1 MSELLELLKSALS
14 GSWGNNVGPLE
25 VILALLFSILI
36 AVYIFCVYS
45 LVVKKSFYSKEYAI
59 TLVGVCLI
67 TSVLVITIQFSLLV
81 SLSVGGALSIVRFR
95 TAIKSSLDMMF
106 LFWSIAAGIM
116 CGTGVALYALILST
130 VLTIVIFVFIKLP
143 VVKTPMIMVLNTDS
157 RGNEEEVLR
166 LLKEYCR
173 YYEVKS
179 KNISRSNV
187 DYTIE
192 FRSEKCDELMKILS
206 GKSYV
211 DSVSVLSHND
221 DIHF

>member
-14 GSWGNNVGPLE
+14 GAWGNNVGPLQ
-25 VILALLFSILI
+25 VILALCFSIMI
-36 AVYIFCVYS
+36 AVYIYCVYA
-45 LVVKKSFYSKEYAI
+45 LIVKKSFYSREYAI

-67 TSVLVITIQFSLLV
+67 TTVLVITIQFSLLV

-116 CGTGVALYALILST
+116 CGTGVALYALIMST
-130 VLTIVIFVFIKLP
+130 VLTIIIFVFIKLP
-143 VVKTPMIMVLNTDS
+143 VIKTPLILILNTNS
-157 RGNEEEVLR
+157 RNNEEDLFQTI
-166 LLKEYCR
+166 KEMSR
-173 YYEVKS
+173 YFEVKA
-179 KNISRSNV
+179 KNATKYTT

-192 FRSEKCDELMKILS
+192 LRSQKSNELVKILTD
-206 GKSYV
+206 KEYV
-211 DSVSVLSHND
+211 ESVSLLTHNG

>member
-14 GSWGNNVGPLE
+14 GAWGSNVGPLE
-25 VILALLFSILI
+25 VLLALCFSVLV

-45 LVVKKSFYSKEYAI
+45 LVVKRSFYSKEYAI

-130 VLTIVIFVFIKLP
+130 VLTIVVFVFVRLP
-143 VVKTPMIMVLNTDS
+143 VIKTPMIMVVNTNHFND
-157 RGNEEEVLR
+157 EEDLYR

-173 YYEVKS
+173 HFEVKA
-179 KNISRSNV
+179 KNMTKQTV

-192 FRSEKCDELMKILS
+192 FRSDKTDDLS
-206 GKSYV
+206 RLLSSKVYV
-211 DSVSVLSHND
+211 DSLSILTHNGD
-221 DIHF
+221 TRF

>member
-25 VILALLFSILI
+25 VVLALLFSILI

-143 VVKTPMIMVLNTDS
+143 IIKTPMIMVLNTS
-157 RGNEEEVLR
+157 SQINENEIFSLM
-166 LLKEYCR
+166 KEYCR

-179 KNISRSNV
+179 KNVTRSNV
-187 DYTIE
+187 DFTIE
-192 FRSEKCDELMKILS
+192 FRSEKANDLIKILS
-206 GKSYV
+206 GKPYV
-211 DSVSVLSHND
+211 DSVSVLAHND
-221 DIHF
+221 DMHF